1 MSKMITADLV
11 DLDLSAGTKE
21 AAARSLAERMVALGR
36 VTDLDGF
43 LADVAAREA
52 QMPTGLDGG
61 IGIPHCRSP
70 HVVAPTLAFGRAPQG
85 IDFGAPD
92 GPADLIFLI
101 AAPAGA
107 DDAHLTIL
115 SSLARRLMN
124 ADFTTALRA
133 TTSPTDAASLIS
145 GEEPPTPA
153 PSQEA
158 APAGIA
164 SASPGAEAAEA
175 GAGAPALGADAR
187 SAGAE
192 VPAVGADASAG
203 APESGTGADAPTPGA
218 GALPTGVD
226 AQAGAH
232 ESGTGAEASTPGAD
246 ALPTGADAPPP
257 GADASAGA
265 PESSTGAVV
274 PATGPDSPASAG
286 AAPSVSAPAA
296 AAEGADGSSA
306 PSATADSEAAVSG
319 GEGPAD
325 GGGPSDGGRPG
336 FRIVAVT
343 SCPTG
348 IAHTYMA
355 AESLEKAGRAA
366 GVEVVVET
374 QGSAGFARLD
384 PAVVAAA
391 DGVIF
396 AHDVPV
402 REKERFAGKPTVD
415 VGVKAGINRPAALID
430 EVRAKA
436 ERGETTEPARPGTPV
451 ENAGQAG
458 EGYGTKLRKWL
469 MSGVSYMVPFVAA
482 GGLLIALG
490 FAIGGYAIDKA
501 PSVAEH
507 FAWGQ
512 ADSWAALLFQIGGLA
527 FSFLVPVLAGYIAYG
542 MADRPGLVPG
552 FVGGAIALTINAG
565 FLGGLAAGLIA
576 GGTVLAIQKVKV
588 PAPLRGIMPV
598 VVIPLLASIVV
609 GFLMFLVVGKPIA
622 SLQKA
627 MTDWLSG
634 LSGANAVILGVILGL
649 MMCFDLGG
657 PVNKVAYA
665 FAVGGLANPNEGS
678 LKVMAAVM
686 AAGMVPPLAMALATA
701 VRGRL
706 FTRTERENGKAA
718 WVLGAS
724 FISEGAIPFAAADPL
739 RVIPSAMAGGAVTG
753 ALSMLFECT
762 LRAPHGG
769 VFVIP
774 LIGNPLLY
782 LLAILA
788 GTVVS
793 AGLVILLKGAR
804 RPVPGAAEEQ
814 PQAGT
819 KVAVAA

>member
-1 MSKMITADLV
+1 MSEMITADLV
-11 DLDLSAGTKE
+11 DLDLAAETKE
-21 AAARSLAERMVALGR
+21 AAARSLAERMVTLGR

-61 IGIPHCRSP
+61 IGIPHCRST
-70 HVVAPTLAFGRAPQG
+70 HVTEATLAFGRSARG
-85 IDFGAPD
+85 VDFGAPD

-115 SSLARRLMN
+115 SALARRLMDE
-124 ADFTTALRA
+124 DFTTALRA
-133 TTSPTDAASLIS
+133 ATDPADAAFLIR
-145 GEEPPTPA
+145 GDA
-153 PSQEA
+153 R
-158 APAGIA
+158 
-164 SASPGAEAAEA
+164 PGT
-175 GAGAPALGADAR
+175 GAADAAA
-187 SAGAE
+187 AGAE
-192 VPAVGADASAG
+192 PEAVPDPPAVPAALADGPTAGTGTDTDTEAHADSGTGTDASTDASADSG
-203 APESGTGADAPTPGA
+203 AETGAGTGAGPGAPVGGPGATAAGPDEPGA
-218 GALPTGVD
+218 GRV
-226 AQAGAH
+226 
-232 ESGTGAEASTPGAD
+232 
-246 ALPTGADAPPP
+246 
-257 GADASAGA
+257 
-265 PESSTGAVV
+265 
-274 PATGPDSPASAG
+274 
-286 AAPSVSAPAA
+286 
-296 AAEGADGSSA
+296 
-306 PSATADSEAAVSG
+306 
-319 GEGPAD
+319 
-325 GGGPSDGGRPG
+325 

-355 AESLEKAGRAA
+355 AEALEKAGRQT
-366 GVEVVVET
+366 GVEVIVEP
-374 QGSAGFARLD
+374 QGSAGFTRLD
-384 PAVVAAA
+384 PAVIAAA

-415 VGVKAGINRPAALID
+415 VGVKAGINRPGELIA
-430 EVRAKA
+430 EVRGRA
-436 ERGETTEPARPGTPV
+436 ERGEITGAAGGAGAGGSHSTPV
-451 ENAGQAG
+451 DRAGEPG

-490 FAIGGYAIDKA
+490 FAIGGYTINEA

-507 FAWGQ
+507 FVWT
-512 ADSWAALLFQIGGLA
+512 DHTSWAALLFQVGGLA

-552 FVGGAIALTINAG
+552 FVGGSIALTVNAG

-576 GGTVLAIQKVKV
+576 GGAVMAIQRVRV

-598 VVIPLLASIVV
+598 VVIPLISSAVV

-627 MTDWLSG
+627 LTDWLSG
-634 LSGANAVILGVILGL
+634 LSGANAIILGVVLGL

-657 PVNKVAYA
+657 PLNKVAYA

-686 AAGMVPPLAMALATA
+686 AAGMVPPLAMALATTA
-701 VRGRL
+701 RGKL

-724 FISEGAIPFAAADPL
+724 FITEGAIPFAAADPL

-753 ALSMLFECT
+753 GLSMLFECT

-769 VFVIP
+769 IFVIP
-774 LIGNPLLY
+774 LIGNPFLY
-782 LLAILA
+782 LVAIA
-788 GTVVS
+788 VGTAVS
-793 AGLVILLKGAR
+793 TGLVVLLKGAR
-804 RPVPGAAEEQ
+804 KTGRPGQGEEAARPEDGTAGGAGAGAEL
-814 PQAGT
+814 P
-819 KVAVAA
+819 VAV